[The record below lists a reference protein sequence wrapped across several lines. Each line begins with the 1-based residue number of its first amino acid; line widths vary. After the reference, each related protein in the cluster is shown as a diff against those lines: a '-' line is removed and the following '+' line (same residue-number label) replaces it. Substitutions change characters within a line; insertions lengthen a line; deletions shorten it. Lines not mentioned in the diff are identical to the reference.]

1 MLTTRPR
8 TRLGGPRRCRDAHG
22 SALMLM
28 PAAVLI
34 MFVLGAIAVDLT
46 AMHLG
51 QRDLQAALTD
61 AANDAA
67 GGALDE
73 GLLRA
78 GLGYHVDESA
88 AWLIATNVLAVKGV
102 ARDLVDG
109 PFVSV
114 GPDGWVTVTAARR
127 VDHVFG
133 RALPGVPDH
142 EVVRAT
148 ATAML
153 ERR

>member
-1 MLTTRPR
+1 MLS
-8 TRLGGPRRCRDAHG
+8 RLRSERG

-46 AMHLG
+46 AIRVG

-61 AANDAA
+61 AANDAVA
-67 GGALDE
+67 GALDE
-73 GLLRA
+73 SLLRA
-78 GLGYHVDESA
+78 GGGYHLDRSSA
-88 AWLIATNVLAVKGV
+88 WMIAMGVLDTRGALGDV
-102 ARDLVDG
+102 VDG
-109 PFVSV
+109 PHLTVEDDGSV
-114 GPDGWVTVTAARR
+114 TITAARR
-127 VDHVFG
+127 VPHIFG
-133 RALPGVPDH
+133 RALPGVPHH

-148 ATAML
+148 ATARL

>member
-1 MLTTRPR
+1 MLS
-8 TRLGGPRRCRDAHG
+8 RLRSERG

-46 AMHLG
+46 ALRVG

-61 AANDAA
+61 AANDAVA
-67 GGALDE
+67 GALDE
-73 GLLRA
+73 SLLRA
-78 GLGYHVDESA
+78 GGGYHLDRSA
-88 AWLIATNVLAVKGV
+88 AWVIAMGVLETRGAL
-102 ARDLVDG
+102 RDVVDG
-109 PFVSV
+109 PHLTVEDDGSV
-114 GPDGWVTVTAARR
+114 TITAARR
-127 VDHVFG
+127 VPHIFG
-133 RALPGVPDH
+133 RALPGVPHH

-148 ATAML
+148 ATARL

>member
-1 MLTTRPR
+1 MLNDGAARWR
-8 TRLGGPRRCRDAHG
+8 GHRG

-46 AMHLG
+46 AIRLG
-51 QRDLQAALTD
+51 QRELQAALTD

-67 GGALDE
+67 TGALDE
-73 GLLRA
+73 SLVRA
-78 GLGYHVDESA
+78 GLGYRIDSA
-88 AWLIATNVLAVKGV
+88 RAQSIAVEAIAAKGV
-102 ARDLVDG
+102 LRDVSEGPTVSIGEDG
-109 PFVSV
+109 S
-114 GPDGWVTVTAARR
+114 VTVTASRR

-133 RALPGVPDH
+133 RALPGVPRH
-142 EVVRAT
+142 ETVRAT
-148 ATAML
+148 ATASL

>member
-1 MLTTRPR
+1 MLR
-8 TRLGGPRRCRDAHG
+8 RLRGSRG

-46 AMHLG
+46 ALRVG

-67 GGALDE
+67 AGALDE
-73 GLLRA
+73 SLLRA
-78 GLGYHVDESA
+78 GGGYHIDRSA
-88 AWLIATNVLAVKGV
+88 AWAIAMSVLDIRGALRDV
-102 ARDLVDG
+102 ADG
-109 PFVSV
+109 PYIVV
-114 GPDGWVTVTAARR
+114 EDDGSVTVSASRR
-127 VDHVFG
+127 VPHIFG
-133 RALPGVPDH
+133 RALPGVPHH
-142 EVVRAT
+142 EIVRAT
-148 ATAML
+148 ATARL

>member
-1 MLTTRPR
+1 ML
-8 TRLGGPRRCRDAHG
+8 RRRHGDRG

-46 AMHLG
+46 ALRVG

-61 AANDAA
+61 AANDAVA
-67 GGALDE
+67 GALDE
-73 GLLRA
+73 SLLRS
-78 GLGYHVDESA
+78 GGGYHVDRSA
-88 AWLIATNVLAVKGV
+88 AWMIAMGALDTRGAL
-102 ARDLVDG
+102 RDVVDG
-109 PFVSV
+109 PHITVEDDGSV
-114 GPDGWVTVTAARR
+114 TISASRQVP
-127 VDHVFG
+127 HIFG
-133 RALPGVPDH
+133 RALPGVPHH

-148 ATAML
+148 ATARL